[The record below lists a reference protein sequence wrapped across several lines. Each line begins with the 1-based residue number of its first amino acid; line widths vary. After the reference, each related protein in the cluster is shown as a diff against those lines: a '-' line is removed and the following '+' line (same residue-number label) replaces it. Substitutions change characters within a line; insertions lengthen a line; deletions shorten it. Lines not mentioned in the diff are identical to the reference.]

1 MSIPY
6 RLLHNE
12 AVPLLYAMEFFP
24 GMPPQRVVSLGLDL
38 LAALQQDG
46 EDEETDPFSTESMA
60 PQAKQS
66 WLMNL
71 ATQLHDNQPRLDALL
86 RGAATHW
93 RLHRIAPIDR
103 AILRLGIYQLEFVT
117 ERPWKTVIHEAVQ
130 LADRYSTAESPGF
143 INALLDRIRKD
154 LGRNEP

>member
-6 RLLHNE
+6 RLLNNE

-24 GMPPQRVVSLGLDL
+24 GTPPQRVVSLGLDF
-38 LAALQQDG
+38 LAALRQDG
-46 EDEETDPFSTESMA
+46 EDEESDPFSTESMEA
-60 PQAKQS
+60 QAKRS
-66 WLMNL
+66 WILSL
-71 ATQLHDNQPRLDALL
+71 ASRIHDNQPRLDALL
-86 RGAATHW
+86 RGAANHW
-93 RLHRIAPIDR
+93 RLHRIAPVDR

-154 LGRNEP
+154 LGRDES